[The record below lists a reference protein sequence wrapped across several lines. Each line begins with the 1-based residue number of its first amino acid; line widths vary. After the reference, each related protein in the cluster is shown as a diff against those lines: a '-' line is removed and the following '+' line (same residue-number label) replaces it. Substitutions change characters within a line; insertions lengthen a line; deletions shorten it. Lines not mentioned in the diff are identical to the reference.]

1 MRETETVE
9 NLSIIRK
16 QRRQTVAANNQ
27 VPIIEDFLNPKLDDK
42 PLRKMQTKVS
52 VYSKKQTMMSNKNT
66 V

>member
-16 QRRQTVAANNQ
+16 QRRQTVANNQ

-42 PLRKMQTKVS
+42 PLRKMQTRVS
-52 VYSKKQTMMSNKNT
+52 IYSKKQTMMSNKNT